1 MEKYYWEQNENT
13 LGTETSNSTPLLPK
27 RIGCQEF
34 LCVRAL
40 HFIFGQGS
48 RIWENIEDAILF
60 YFSYLVESAE
70 LQMAHDV
77 DEKIRLIILY

>member
-1 MEKYYWEQNENT
+1 
-13 LGTETSNSTPLLPK
+13 LLQQHNLESQK
-27 RIGCQEF
+27 FLAQLNGCQEF

-60 YFSYLVESAE
+60 YFSYLVEYAE

-77 DEKIRLIILY
+77 DEKIRLIVLY

>member
-1 MEKYYWEQNENT
+1 MRTRWEQKHPTAPLSSPNEK
-13 LGTETSNSTPLLPK
+13 LLALL
-27 RIGCQEF
+27 IGYQEF
-34 LCVRAL
+34 LCVRVL

-48 RIWENIEDAILF
+48 RIWENMEHANLF

-77 DEKIRLIILY
+77 DEKIRLIVLY